1 MRGESLN
8 TIWLAL
14 ILAVLLV
21 GCSGAPS
28 PSSGLHSGDATR
40 RLDTGVVL
48 SLTDIHFDPFYDPIL
63 FPELVRSAPAEWTRI
78 FESSQVTGYGDY
90 GKDSNY
96 NLFVSALRHAAR
108 AAPEAEII
116 LLAGDWLAHGF
127 ADTYYE
133 HAGNRD
139 PQGLYE
145 FIDKTIAFVT
155 QRIRE
160 QFPYTALYPALGNED
175 SYCGDYELQPGGEF
189 LRRTADT
196 WKALFDDGDNER
208 AFMRTFPRGGY
219 YTVSAPGT
227 PKHRVIV
234 LNTVFFS
241 ASYSNQCGDSK
252 DDPAGE
258 EIRWLAAQLKDAA
271 AKDEKVWLL
280 YHIPPGI
287 DAFGTAT
294 ATSGT
299 TVVPLWQAGYLE
311 SFLALLDQYRAT
323 IVFTLAGHTHADDFR
338 LALDSW
344 TSHSSFLVVTPS
356 ISPVFGNN
364 PGLQVLSYDRKSIL
378 GAGLRYPPVRLGP
391 RAFAALARGVP
402 LFSGLSFLPSH
413 WERAGDSFPVSPE
426 RRSDPRDVHP
436 LLQRQQHGRPGDHR
450 PDLAD
455 LLVRH
460 RLSESRGVRGLS
472 ATFLSALSP
481 ISIRCRT
488 GYQFL
493 GGGRRRPE

>member
-1 MRGESLN
+1 VKARWVKVLRANADGFARRIMRGESLN
-8 TIWLAL
+8 AIWLAL
-14 ILAVLLV
+14 ILAVPGV

-40 RLDTGVVL
+40 RPDTGVVL

-78 FESSQVTGYGDY
+78 FENSQVTGYGQY

-127 ADTYYE
+127 ADSYYE

-145 FIDKTIAFVT
+145 FIDKTIAFIT

-160 QFPYTALYPALGNED
+160 QFPYTAIYPALGNED
-175 SYCGDYELQPGGEF
+175 SYCGDYQLQPGGEF

-196 WKALFDDGDNER
+196 WKALFEDGDNER

-227 PKHRVIV
+227 QKHRVIV

-241 ASYSNQCGDSK
+241 ASYSNRCGDPK

-258 EIRWLAAQLKDAA
+258 EVHWLAAQLKDAA
-271 AKDEKVWLL
+271 AKEERVWLL

-287 DAFGTAT
+287 DAFGTAA
-294 ATSGT
+294 ATSGN
-299 TVVPLWQAGYLE
+299 TVVPFWQAGYLE
-311 SFLALLDQYRAT
+311 SFLELLDQYRDT

-364 PGLQVLSYDRKSIL
+364 PGLQVLSYDRKT
-378 GAGLRYPPVRLGP
+378 
-391 RAFAALARGVP
+391 
-402 LFSGLSFLPSH
+402 FSVLDY
-413 WERAGDSFPVSPE
+413 AT
-426 RRSDPRDVHP
+426 
-436 LLQRQQHGRPGDHR
+436 
-450 PDLAD
+450 
-455 LLVRH
+455 H
-460 RLSESRGVRGLS
+460 RLNLAPAPLQHWQEEYRFSRAYRFFPIIG
-472 ATFLSALSP
+472 SALETLFRSLQKDAQTRATYIRYYNVSNTANPAITDQTWP
-481 ISIRCRT
+481 IYWCAIGHLRVAAFEACRQ
-488 GYQFL
+488 GFSQ
-493 GGGRRRPE
+493 P